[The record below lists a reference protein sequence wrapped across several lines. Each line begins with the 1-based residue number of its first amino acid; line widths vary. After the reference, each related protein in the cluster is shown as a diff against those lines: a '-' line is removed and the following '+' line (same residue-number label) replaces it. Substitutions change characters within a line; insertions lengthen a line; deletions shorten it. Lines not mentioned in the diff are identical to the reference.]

1 MAKGPVPYI
10 TAGDLDKYFTMDMEY
25 AYILY
30 HTGKIIVN
38 LGWYIN
44 GTHLLVS
51 SFIQ

>member
-10 TAGDLDKYFTMDMEY
+10 TAGDLDKYFTMDIEY
-25 AYILY
+25 AWMLY
-30 HTGKIIVN
+30 DRGKIIVN
-38 LGWYIN
+38 LGCYIN